1 MMARVYPIISGRQ
14 GLRSGGDELMGCL
27 KEQVAIVGVGCT
39 KFGENFSQ
47 SWADLALEAAFEACT
62 DATIELQEI
71 EAAWVG
77 SFRPGIAGERN
88 TGSPLAEALGF
99 VYKPITLVSNICAT
113 GLDTLRNACL
123 GVASGMY
130 DIVLAIGVEKMRDAG
145 SRSLSLANRTDG
157 HPLIGKGRTAPSFF
171 ASCAHRYFHEYGIG
185 RETLAKVAVKNHHN
199 GSLNPK
205 AHLQREISIEDV
217 LKAPWVAEPLGI
229 LDSTANS
236 DGAAAAIVTRAD
248 LAKRFCPDYILVK
261 GMGLSVGTERNIFD
275 PEFNFLEFKPT
286 QIAAQMAYE
295 QAGIKSPRQEIDIA
309 EVHDCFTI
317 TEIIN
322 YEDLGFAKH
331 GQGWKLIEEGRT
343 TLEGDLPVNTDGG
356 LKAFGHPLGA
366 SGLRMV
372 YEVVKQLQGKGG
384 QRQVKN
390 ARLGLAHTLGGP
402 GALAAVTVLGRSD

>member
-1 MMARVYPIISGRQ
+1 VAGS
-14 GLRSGGDELMGCL
+14 LRES
-27 KEQVAIVGVGCT
+27 VAITGVGCT

-47 SWADLALEAAFEACT
+47 SWADLAVEAAFEACA
-62 DATIELQEI
+62 DAEMELKEI

-77 SFRPGIAGERN
+77 SYRPWIAGERN

-99 VYKPITLVSNICAT
+99 YYKPITLVSNICAT
-113 GLDTLRNACL
+113 GLDALRNACL
-123 GVASGMY
+123 AVASGMY

-145 SRSLSLANRTDG
+145 SRSLAQANRTDG

-199 GSLNPK
+199 GAMNPK
-205 AHLQREISIEDV
+205 AHLQREITVEDV
-217 LKAPWVAEPLGI
+217 LKSPWVAEPLSI

-248 LAKRFCPDYILVK
+248 LARRFRTDYVLIK
-261 GMGLSVGTERNIFD
+261 GMGLSVATERNIFD
-275 PEFNFLEFKPT
+275 PEFNFLSLKPT
-286 QIAAQMAYE
+286 QVAAQSAYE
-295 QAGIKSPRQEIDIA
+295 QAGITSPRQEIDIA

-317 TEIIN
+317 TEIID
-322 YEDLGFAKH
+322 YEDLGFADA
-331 GQGWKLIEEGRT
+331 GEGWKLIEEGVT
-343 TLEGDLPVNTDGG
+343 TLEGGLPVNTDGG
-356 LKAFGHPLGA
+356 LKSFGHPLGA

-372 YEVVKQLQGKGG
+372 YEVVKQLQEKAGS
-384 QRQVKN
+384 RQVRN

-402 GALAAVTVLGRSD
+402 GALAAVAVMARPD

>member
-1 MMARVYPIISGRQ
+1 MA
-14 GLRSGGDELMGCL
+14 GLL
-27 KEQVAIVGVGCT
+27 KEQIAIIGTGCT
-39 KFGENFSQ
+39 KFGENFTQ
-47 SWADLALEAAFEACT
+47 SWADLAIEAAVEACE
-62 DATIELQEI
+62 DAKIELRDI

-77 SFRPGIAGERN
+77 SFRPWIAGERN

-99 VYKPITLVSNICAT
+99 VYKPVTLVSNICAT

-123 GVASGMY
+123 AVASGMY
-130 DIVLAIGVEKMRDAG
+130 DLVLAIGVEKMRDAG
-145 SRSLSLANRTDG
+145 PRSLSLANRTEG

-199 GSLNPK
+199 GAMNPK
-205 AHLQREISIEDV
+205 AHLQREITIEDV
-217 LKAPWVAEPLGI
+217 LKAPWVAEPLSI

-236 DGAAAAIVTRAD
+236 DGAAAAIVTRVD
-248 LAKRFCPDYILVK
+248 LARNFRSDYILLK
-261 GMGLSVGTERNIFD
+261 GIGLSVGTERNIFD
-275 PEFNFLEFKPT
+275 PDFDFLCFKPT
-286 QIAAQMAYE
+286 QEAARMAYL
-295 QAGIKSPRQEIDIA
+295 QAGIKSARLEIDIA

-322 YEDLGFAKH
+322 YEDLGFADRGK
-331 GQGWKLIEEGRT
+331 GWRLIEEGVT
-343 TLEGDLPVNTDGG
+343 ILEGKLPVNTDGG

-372 YEVVKQLQGKGG
+372 YEVVKQLQGKAGL
-384 QRQVKN
+384 RQVKN

-402 GALAAVTVLGRSD
+402 GALAAVAVLGRSE

>member
-1 MMARVYPIISGRQ
+1 MASI
-14 GLRSGGDELMGCL
+14 LR
-27 KEQVAIVGVGCT
+27 EQVAIIGVGCT

-47 SWADLALEAAFEACT
+47 GWGDLAVDAAFEACK
-62 DATIELQEI
+62 DAKVELKEI

-77 SFRPGIAGERN
+77 SYRPWIAGERN

-99 VYKPITLVSNICAT
+99 MYKPITLVSNICAT

-130 DIVLAIGVEKMRDAG
+130 DMVLAIGVEKMRDAG

-171 ASCAHRYFHEYGIG
+171 ASCAHRYFHQYGID
-185 RETLAKVAVKNHHN
+185 RKPLAKVAVKNHHN
-199 GSLNPK
+199 GTLNPK
-205 AHLQREISIEDV
+205 AHLQREITIDEV
-217 LKAPWVAEPLGI
+217 LKAPWVAEPLGVF
-229 LDSTANS
+229 DSTTNS

-248 LAKRFCPDYILVK
+248 LAKNFRSDYILVK
-261 GMGLSVGTERNIFD
+261 GVALSVGTERNIFD
-275 PEFNFLEFKPT
+275 PEFDFLGFKPT
-286 QIAAQMAYE
+286 QRAAQMAYQ
-295 QAGIKSPRQEIDIA
+295 QAGIKSPRDEINMA

-322 YEDLGFAKH
+322 YEDLGFAAR
-331 GQGWKLIEEGRT
+331 GDGWKLIEEGVT
-343 TLEGDLPVNTDGG
+343 TLEGRLPVNTDGG

-372 YEVVKQLQGKGG
+372 YEVVKQLQEKAEK
-384 QRQVKN
+384 RQVKN

-402 GALAAVTVLGRSD
+402 GALAAVAVLGRPD

>member
-1 MMARVYPIISGRQ
+1 MAII
-14 GLRSGGDELMGCL
+14 
-27 KEQVAIVGVGCT
+27 GVGCT

-47 SWADLALEAAFEACT
+47 GWGDLAVDATFEACK
-62 DATIELQEI
+62 DAKVELKEI

-77 SFRPGIAGERN
+77 SYRPWIAGERN

-99 VYKPITLVSNICAT
+99 MYKPITLVSNICAT

-130 DIVLAIGVEKMRDAG
+130 DMVLAIGVEKMRDAG

-171 ASCAHRYFHEYGIG
+171 ASCAHRYFHQYGID
-185 RETLAKVAVKNHHN
+185 RKPLAKVAVKNHHN
-199 GSLNPK
+199 GTLNPK
-205 AHLQREISIEDV
+205 AHLQREITIDEV
-217 LKAPWVAEPLGI
+217 LKAPWVAEPLGVF
-229 LDSTANS
+229 DSTTNS

-248 LAKRFCPDYILVK
+248 LAKNFRSDYILVK
-261 GMGLSVGTERNIFD
+261 GIALSVGTERNIFD
-275 PEFNFLEFKPT
+275 PEFDFLGFKPT
-286 QIAAQMAYE
+286 QRAAQMAYQ
-295 QAGIKSPRQEIDIA
+295 QAGIKSPQDEINMA

-322 YEDLGFAKH
+322 YEDLGFAAR
-331 GQGWKLIEEGRT
+331 GDGWKLIEEGVT
-343 TLEGDLPVNTDGG
+343 TLEGRLPVNTDGG

-372 YEVVKQLQGKGG
+372 YEVVKQLQEKAEK
-384 QRQVKN
+384 RQVKN

-402 GALAAVTVLGRSD
+402 GALAAVAVLGRPD

>member
-1 MMARVYPIISGRQ
+1 MA
-14 GLRSGGDELMGCL
+14 GLL
-27 KEQVAIVGVGCT
+27 KEQIAIIGVGCT
-39 KFGENFSQ
+39 KFGEQFTQ
-47 SWADLALEAAFEACT
+47 SWGDLALDAAAEACE
-62 DATIELQEI
+62 DARVELRDM

-77 SFRPGIAGERN
+77 SYRPWIAGERN

-113 GLDTLRNACL
+113 GLDAFRNACL
-123 GVASGMY
+123 AVASGMY

-145 SRSLSLANRTDG
+145 PRSLSLANRTDG

-185 RETLAKVAVKNHHN
+185 REPLAKVAVKNHHN
-199 GSLNPK
+199 GTLNPK
-205 AHLQREISIEDV
+205 AHLQREITLEDV
-217 LKAPWVAEPLGI
+217 MKSPWVAEPLSI

-236 DGAAAAIVTRAD
+236 DGASAAIVTRAD
-248 LAKRFCPDYILVK
+248 LAKNVRSDYIRVMGL
-261 GMGLSVGTERNIFD
+261 GLSVGTERNIFD
-275 PEFNFLEFKPT
+275 PEFSFLSFKPT
-286 QIAAQMAYE
+286 QEAARMAYQ
-295 QAGIKSPRQEIDIA
+295 QAGIKSPRLEIDIA

-322 YEDLGFAKH
+322 YEDLGFADP
-331 GQGWKLIEEGRT
+331 GTGWKLIEEGT
-343 TLEGDLPVNTDGG
+343 TALGGKLPVNTDGG

-372 YEVVKQLQGKGG
+372 YEVVKQLQEKAGP
-384 QRQVKN
+384 RQVKN

-402 GALAAVTVLGRSD
+402 GALAAVTVLGRPD

>member
-1 MMARVYPIISGRQ
+1 MAGVMR
-14 GLRSGGDELMGCL
+14 
-27 KEQVAIVGVGCT
+27 EQIAVIGTGCT
-39 KFGENFSQ
+39 KFGENFPQ
-47 SWADLALEAAFEACT
+47 SWADLALDAAAEACA
-62 DATIELQEI
+62 DAKIELKDI

-77 SFRPGIAGERN
+77 SYRPWIAGERN

-113 GLDTLRNACL
+113 GLDAFRNACL

-130 DIVLAIGVEKMRDAG
+130 DMALAIGVEKMRDAG

-185 RETLAKVAVKNHHN
+185 KETLAKVAVKNHHN
-199 GSLNPK
+199 GALNPK
-205 AHLQREISIEDV
+205 AHLQREITVEDV
-217 LKAPWVAEPLGI
+217 MKAPWVAQPLGV

-236 DGAAAAIVTRAD
+236 DGAAAAIVTRVDIAR
-248 LAKRFCPDYILVK
+248 RFRPDYLLLK
-261 GMGLSVGTERNIFD
+261 GIGLSVGTERNIFD
-275 PEFNFLEFKPT
+275 PEFDFLGFKPT
-286 QIAAQMAYE
+286 QRAAQMAYD
-295 QAGIKSPRQEIDIA
+295 QAGIKSPRTEIQMA

-322 YEDLGFAKH
+322 YEDLGFADR
-331 GQGWKLIEEGRT
+331 GTGWKLIEEGAT
-343 TLEGDLPVNTDGG
+343 ALEGALPVNTDGG

-366 SGLRMV
+366 SGLRMI
-372 YEVVKQLQGKGG
+372 YEIGKQLQEKAGP
-384 QRQVKN
+384 RQVKN

-402 GALAAVTVLGRSD
+402 GALAAVAILGRPD

>member
-1 MMARVYPIISGRQ
+1 MGGFFREQIAIIG
-14 GLRSGGDELMGCL
+14 M
-27 KEQVAIVGVGCT
+27 GCT
-39 KFGENFSQ
+39 KFGENFPQ
-47 SWADLALEAAFEACT
+47 SWGDLALEAAFEACE
-62 DATIELQEI
+62 DAKISLQDI

-77 SFRPGIAGERN
+77 SYRPWIAGETN

-130 DIVLAIGVEKMRDAG
+130 DLVLAIGVEKMRDAG

-157 HPLIGKGRTAPSFF
+157 HPVIGKGRTAPSFF

-185 RETLAKVAVKNHHN
+185 REVLAKVAVKNHHN
-199 GSLNPK
+199 GALNPK
-205 AHLQREISIEDV
+205 AHLQMEITIEDV

-229 LDSTANS
+229 YDSTTNS
-236 DGAAAAIVTRAD
+236 DGAAAAIITRAD
-248 LAKRFCPDYILVK
+248 LAKSFRSDYILVK
-261 GMGLSVGTERNIFD
+261 GMGLSVGTNRNIFD
-275 PEFNFLEFKPT
+275 PEFNFLGFKPT
-286 QIAAQMAYE
+286 QRAAQIAYQ
-295 QAGIKSPRQEIDIA
+295 QAGIKSPRHEINIA

-322 YEDLGFAKH
+322 YEDLGFAN
-331 GQGWKLIEEGRT
+331 QGEGWRLIEEGVT
-343 TLEGDLPVNTDGG
+343 TLEGKLPVNTDGG

-372 YEVVKQLQGKGG
+372 YEVVKQLQEKAEK
-384 QRQVKN
+384 RQVKN

-402 GALAAVTVLGRSD
+402 GALAAVAVLSRPD

>member
-1 MMARVYPIISGRQ
+1 MASI
-14 GLRSGGDELMGCL
+14 LR
-27 KEQVAIVGVGCT
+27 EQVAIIGVGCT

-47 SWADLALEAAFEACT
+47 SWGDLAIEAAFEACG
-62 DATIELQEI
+62 DAKVQLKDI

-77 SFRPGIAGERN
+77 SFRPWIAGERN

-99 VYKPITLVSNICAT
+99 MYKPITLVSNICAT

-123 GVASGMY
+123 AVASGMY

-171 ASCAHRYFHEYGIG
+171 ASCAHRYFHEYGID
-185 RETLAKVAVKNHHN
+185 RKTLAKVAVKNHHN
-199 GSLNPK
+199 GTLNSK
-205 AHLQREISIEDV
+205 AHLQREITIDEV
-217 LKAPWVAEPLGI
+217 LKAPWVAEPLGVF
-229 LDSTANS
+229 DSTTNS
-236 DGAAAAIVTRAD
+236 DGAAAAIVTKAD
-248 LAKRFCPDYILVK
+248 LTKNFRSDYILVK
-261 GMGLSVGTERNIFD
+261 GIGLSVGTERNIFD
-275 PEFNFLEFKPT
+275 PEFDFLGFKPT
-286 QIAAQMAYE
+286 QRAAQMAYQ
-295 QAGIKSPRQEIDIA
+295 QAGIKSSREEIQIA

-322 YEDLGFAKH
+322 YEDLGFANR
-331 GQGWKLIEEGRT
+331 GEGWKLIEEGMT
-343 TLEGDLPVNTDGG
+343 TLEGRLPVNTDGG

-372 YEVVKQLQGKGG
+372 YEIVKQLQEKAEK
-384 QRQVKN
+384 RQVKN

-402 GALAAVTVLGRSD
+402 GALAAVVVLGRPD